1 MAEPSLGEKG
11 ATEDHWG
18 QKGDKPQATCG
29 YSTELLLISQYG
41 NGAWQKK
48 GPFVNDSF
56 TFAET
61 GHMCTLINRMESF
74 HSSEPP
80 HKEGPDLW
88 WNCAHCGRFFWPP
101 YLGWGLWGR
110 KQTGATSQSSLSPV
124 ARINHFHKELPWTGS
139 SLLACDRVIRDK

>member
-48 GPFVNDSF
+48 VSVLGKAS
-56 TFAET
+56 AEEFRDASSAAYFWMAWQKT
-61 GHMCTLINRMESF
+61 ACVGMYVGGEVKRM
-74 HSSEPP
+74 
-80 HKEGPDLW
+80 G
-88 WNCAHCGRFFWPP
+88 
-101 YLGWGLWGR
+101 
-110 KQTGATSQSSLSPV
+110 
-124 ARINHFHKELPWTGS
+124 
-139 SLLACDRVIRDK
+139 